1 MMAVAVASTD
11 EAAEPRRRHHHH
23 PLLRLGPQE
32 EEVEEEEEHSRLT
45 PKSLRIS
52 SLASRSIH
60 SPMKQLRKYD

>member
-32 EEVEEEEEHSRLT
+32 GEEEEEHSRLT